1 MLPRILYLT
10 IFASL
15 IIFPKP
21 AKCQEQQTRGDSTL
35 IYKDLETFSDKSKFT
50 KFLYRLVFK
59 ADTSGSGEKPKK
71 KRQYKKLK
79 QKPYSA
85 FEGKIIRYIAIE
97 TLDPFGYIVSDTIR
111 SDQNFLSRSGNKLH
125 VKSQRVTIR
134 NLLLIRENQVFDS
147 LLVKE
152 SERLVR
158 SQKYVRDVM
167 FYVIKSP
174 GSPDS
179 VDIFIR
185 ELDQW
190 SLIPKGAFS
199 ASSMKLQLN
208 DKNILGF
215 GHEFSNAYYWN
226 HTTGKDAFA
235 TKYYVPNIRNSY
247 VNTTF
252 QYGSDEYGNFNMGIA
267 VDRPFFSPFAQWA
280 GGISLRNSQF
290 DNSIIVSDT
299 LNTESGYKYVTQD
312 YWGGHSIQIFKGN
325 TEYKRATNFIYTLRY
340 SQIDYQLKPIESVD
354 TLHIFNN
361 EHFYMASIGI
371 STRKY
376 VRDKYIFGFG
386 VTEDVPVGKVYSL
399 TGGYRE
405 RHNSGDM
412 YLGARISFGN
422 YHSWGY
428 FGTNYEYGTFIR
440 SGVAQQG
447 VIIAGLSYFTGL
459 LQIGKWKFRQFVKPQ
474 ITIGINRIAPDS
486 LTIKDGFGIDG
497 FNSSGLSG
505 TNRILFSLQSQ
516 AYAPWNVIGFRF
528 GPYLNFSAGMLG
540 DAENGF
546 RHSKVYTQIGFGFLI
561 KNENLVIETFQ
572 LSISFYPIIPGVG
585 DGVIKV
591 NSFKST
597 DFGFRDFEIGKPG
610 IVLFQ

>member
-1 MLPRILYLT
+1 MSQRIAFIIVFACLS
-10 IFASL
+10 IFQ
-15 IIFPKP
+15 KP
-21 AKCQEQQTRGDSTL
+21 AYCQVKNAHGDSTM
-35 IYKDLETFSDKSKFT
+35 IYKDIESYSDKSKFT
-50 KFLYRLVFK
+50 KFLYKLVFK
-59 ADTSGSGEKPKK
+59 RATTVPVEKPKK
-71 KRQYKKLK
+71 KRQYKKLI

-85 FEGKIIRYIAIE
+85 FEGKIIRYIGIE
-97 TLDPFGYIVSDTIR
+97 TLDPFGYIVADTIR

-158 SQKYVRDVM
+158 SQKYVRDVL
-167 FYVIKSP
+167 FYVVKSP
-174 GSPDS
+174 GSKDS
-179 VDIFIR
+179 VDIYIR

-199 ASSMKLQLN
+199 ASSMKIQLN

-247 VNTTF
+247 ISTTF
-252 QYGSDEYGNFNMGIA
+252 QYGTDEYGNFTLGMA

-280 GGISLRNSQF
+280 GGIALKNSQF
-290 DNSIIVSDT
+290 NNSLLVSDT
-299 LNTESGYKYVTQD
+299 VNADVGYKFFTQD
-312 YWGGHSIQIFKGN
+312 YWLGHSIQIFKGN
-325 TEYKRATNFIYTLRY
+325 TEYKRTTNFIYTIRY
-340 SQIDYQLKPIESVD
+340 TQIDYQLKPIESID
-354 TLHIFNN
+354 TLNIFSN
-361 EHFYMASIGI
+361 EHFYMASVGV

-405 RHNSGDM
+405 RHNSGNLYM
-412 YLGARISFGN
+412 GTRVSFGN
-422 YHSWGY
+422 YYTWGY
-428 FGTNYEYGTFIR
+428 FGTNCEYGTFIQ
-440 SGVAQQG
+440 SGIAKQG
-447 VIIAGLSYFTGL
+447 VVIAGLSYFTGL

-474 ITIGINRIAPDS
+474 ITFGIDRNAPDS
-486 LTIKDGFGIDG
+486 LTIKDGYGIDG

-505 TNRILFSLQSQ
+505 TNRILVALQSQ
-516 AYAPWNVIGFRF
+516 SYAPWNVIGFRF
-528 GPYLNFSAGMLG
+528 GPFLTFSAGMLG

-546 RHSKVYTQIGFGFLI
+546 RHSRVYTQIGFGFLI

-572 LSISFYPIIPGVG
+572 VSVSFYPIIPGVG
-585 DGVIKV
+585 NDVFKV